1 MADRVKFGIKNVH
14 VFPINSLNQGVPV
27 YGDPIDVPGAVSFSM
42 SAQGD
47 INKFYADNI
56 VYYQS
61 SANNGYEGDLTLAL
75 IPEAFYEKIFGQT
88 PDANGVMTENASVE
102 AKSFAM
108 TFEEEGDQTGTKFVL
123 YNCTATRPTKELQTI
138 EDSKTPVTQTLT
150 VSAVP
155 LASGDVMGMTTS
167 TTPDATKNG
176 WHTNVYMS
184 SSATQYSVFFNSMGG
199 SAVPTQTVAAGGKA
213 TKPTDP
219 TKSSGYTYPVYT
231 FDGWFTDT
239 SYTTEWDFDT
249 DTVNNDIM
257 LYAKWV

>member
-1 MADRVKFGIKNVH
+1 MADKVKFGIKNVH
-14 VFPINSLNQGVPV
+14 VFPITSVTAGVPT
-27 YGDPIDVPGAVSFSM
+27 YGDVIDVPGAVSFSM

-88 PDANGVMTENASVE
+88 PDANGVMTENAAVE
-102 AKSFAM
+102 AKAFAM
-108 TFEEEGDQTGTKFVL
+108 TFEEDGDQTGTKFVL

-155 LASGDVMGMTTS
+155 LQSGDVMGMTTS
-167 TTPDATKNG
+167 ATPDAVKNT
-176 WHTNVYMS
+176 WHDAVYIAS
-184 SSATQYSVFFNSMGG
+184 GTSTFLVSFNSMGG
-199 SAVPTQTVAAGGKA
+199 STVQSQSVADGEKA
-213 TKPTDP
+213 TEPTAP
-219 TKSSGYTYPVYT
+219 TKTGYT
-231 FDGWFTDT
+231 FGGWYSDLDLTDA
-239 SYTTEWDFDT
+239 WDFST
-249 DTVNNDIM
+249 DVVTSDMM
-257 LYAKWV
+257 LYAKWS

>member
-1 MADRVKFGIKNVH
+1 MADKVKFGIKNVH
-14 VFPINSLNQGVPV
+14 VFPITSVTAGVPT
-27 YGDPIDVPGAVSFSM
+27 YGDVIDVPGAVSFSM

-88 PDANGVMTENASVE
+88 PDANGVMTENAAVE
-102 AKSFAM
+102 AKAFAM
-108 TFEEEGDQTGTKFVL
+108 TFEEDGDQTGTKFVL

-155 LASGDVMGMTTS
+155 LQSGDVMGMTTS
-167 TTPDATKNG
+167 ATPDAVKNT
-176 WHTNVYMS
+176 WHDAVYIAS
-184 SSATQYSVFFNSMGG
+184 GTSTFLVSFNSMGG
-199 SAVPTQTVAAGGKA
+199 STVQSQSVADGEKA
-213 TKPTDP
+213 TEPIAP
-219 TKSSGYTYPVYT
+219 TKTGYT
-231 FDGWFTDT
+231 FGGWYSDLDLTDA
-239 SYTTEWDFDT
+239 WDFST
-249 DTVNNDIM
+249 DVVTSDMM
-257 LYAKWV
+257 LYAKWS

>member
-1 MADRVKFGIKNVH
+1 MDKVKFGIKNVH
-14 VFPINSLNQGVPV
+14 VFPIVSVSGGIPT
-27 YGDPIDVPGAVSFSM
+27 YGSAIPVPGAVSFSLG
-42 SAQGD
+42 AQGD

-75 IPEAFYEKIFGQT
+75 IPEAFYQNIFRQT

-108 TFEEEGDQTGTKFVL
+108 TFEEDGDETGTKFVL
-123 YNCTATRPTKELQTI
+123 YNCSATRPTKDLQTI

-167 TTPDATKNG
+167 TTPDATLNN
-176 WHTNVYMS
+176 WHNTVYLS
-184 SSATQYSVFFNSMGG
+184 TGASQYAVYFNSMGG
-199 SAVPTQTVAAGGKA
+199 SDVPTQTVTAGGKA
-213 TKPTDP
+213 TEPDDP
-219 TKSSGYTYPVYT
+219 TKDGKT
-231 FDGWFTDT
+231 FAGWYSDLALTDAWT
-239 SYTTEWDFDT
+239 FAT
-249 DTVNNDIM
+249 DTVNSNIM
-257 LYAKWV
+257 LYAKWTE

>member
-1 MADRVKFGIKNVH
+1 MADKVKFGIKNVH
-14 VFPINSLNQGVPV
+14 VFPITSVTAGVPT
-27 YGDPIDVPGAVSFSM
+27 YGDVIDVPGAVSFSM

-88 PDANGVMTENASVE
+88 PDANGVMTENAAVE
-102 AKSFAM
+102 AKAFAM
-108 TFEEEGDQTGTKFVL
+108 TFEEDGDQTGTKFVL

-155 LASGDVMGMTTS
+155 LQSGDVMGMTTS
-167 TTPDATKNG
+167 ATPDAVKNT
-176 WHTNVYMS
+176 WHNAVYIAS
-184 SSATQYSVFFNSMGG
+184 GTSTFLVSFNSMGG
-199 SAVPTQTVAAGGKA
+199 STVQSQSVADGEKA
-213 TKPTDP
+213 TEPTAP
-219 TKSSGYTYPVYT
+219 TKTGYT
-231 FDGWFTDT
+231 FGGWYSDLDLTDA
-239 SYTTEWDFDT
+239 WDFST
-249 DTVNNDIM
+249 DVVTSDMM
-257 LYAKWV
+257 LYAKWS

>member
-1 MADRVKFGIKNVH
+1 MADKVKFGIKNVH
-14 VFPINSLNQGVPV
+14 VFPIVSVTAGVPT
-27 YGDPIDVPGAVSFSM
+27 YGDVIDVPGAVSFSM

-88 PDANGVMTENASVE
+88 PDANGVMTENAAVE
-102 AKSFAM
+102 AKAFAM
-108 TFEEEGDQTGTKFVL
+108 TFEEDGDQTGTKFVL

-155 LASGDVMGMTTS
+155 LQSGDVMGMTTS
-167 TTPDATKNG
+167 ATPDAVKNT
-176 WHTNVYMS
+176 WHDAVYIAS
-184 SSATQYSVFFNSMGG
+184 GTSTFLVSFNSMGG
-199 SAVPTQTVAAGGKA
+199 STVQSQSVADGEKA
-213 TKPTDP
+213 TEPTAP
-219 TKSSGYTYPVYT
+219 TKTGYT
-231 FDGWFTDT
+231 FGGWYSDLDLTDA
-239 SYTTEWDFDT
+239 WDFST
-249 DTVNNDIM
+249 DVVTSDMM
-257 LYAKWV
+257 LYAKWS